1 MEFGGLIRPPRP
13 ADTTSMNKLLPRLGG
28 PEAEEAAGSVF
39 IARQPI
45 LTAGRKLYAFELLY
59 RARGSGGFGAADGN
73 HATEQVI
80 ANGLTS
86 IGLAKLAGGR
96 PVFVNFT
103 RDLLLGSLPFLLPK
117 GRTVIEVL
125 EDVAL
130 DAEVIERC
138 RELRKAGYDV
148 ALDDVEDRSRIGQM
162 ANVANYVKVD
172 LRLAGRERAADIAR
186 YCASLP
192 ACLLAEKVETRA
204 EFQFARALGY
214 KLFQGYYFERPEV
227 VSGHSFAPMKQSFAQ
242 MQRELNQEEF
252 DYQKI
257 EKMLRADPAMTHRL
271 LRYLNSA
278 SFAMRGPV
286 KSVRQ
291 AMVLLGETELRR
303 WLFLVGL
310 TKLAGPGNAHAVRS
324 SLLRARYCE
333 ILAPRA
339 GMGGRGQELFL
350 MGLLSVLGA
359 MLGATMEETVSGLG
373 LSADVCDTL
382 TGDGKASSR
391 LGMLYLLA
399 RAYERGDWA
408 PVTQLL
414 RALGMAE
421 DDLGVCYG
429 QAVEC
434 TEQVIASLG

>member
-1 MEFGGLIRPPRP
+1 MYRLVRRPE
-13 ADTTSMNKLLPRLGG
+13 AAE
-28 PEAEEAAGSVF
+28 EAEEAGSVF

-59 RARGSGGFGAADGN
+59 RARGSSAFDAVDGN

-86 IGLAKLAGGR
+86 IGLSKLAGSR

-103 RDLLLGSLPFLLPK
+103 RELLLGSLPFLLPK
-117 GRTVIEVL
+117 ERTVIEVL

-138 RELRKAGYDV
+138 RELRDAGYDV
-148 ALDDVEDRSRIGQM
+148 ALDDVEDCSRIGRM
-162 ANVANYVKVD
+162 ANVARYVKVD
-172 LRLAGRERAADIAR
+172 LRLAGRERAAEIAR
-186 YCASLP
+186 YCAGSP
-192 ACLLAEKVETRA
+192 VCLLAEKVESRV

-227 VSGHSFAPMKQSFAQ
+227 VRGHSFAPMKASFIE
-242 MQRELNQEEF
+242 MQRELEREDLDF
-252 DYQKI
+252 SKL
-257 EKMLRADPAMTHRL
+257 EKTLRADPAMTHRL

-278 SFAMRGPV
+278 SFAIAGPV
-286 KSVRQ
+286 KSVHQ

-310 TKLAGPGNAHAVRS
+310 TKLAGPDNEGAVRA

-333 ILAPRA
+333 LLAPRA
-339 GMGGRGQELFL
+339 GLGARGPELFL

-373 LSADVCDTL
+373 LSADVSEAL
-382 TGDGKASSR
+382 IGDGEASSR
-391 LGMLYLLA
+391 LGTLYSLA
-399 RAYERGDWA
+399 RAYERGDWEVA
-408 PVTQLL
+408 PRLL
-414 RALGMAE
+414 RPLGLEE
-421 DDLGVCYG
+421 DELATCYG
-429 QAVEC
+429 EAAEW
-434 TEQVIASLG
+434 TEQVFASLR